1 MPHTKVRVNSGLF
14 TFLPQPGMVDLIITT
29 GFLAVANNL
38 GDVFPFFRVDVRS
51 VYARPVCVRPHKFFR
66 QLFACRFVCRLSKRL
81 TFFGDGTTIA

>member
-14 TFLPQPGMVDLIITT
+14 TFLTQPGMVDLIITT
-29 GFLAVANNL
+29 VFLAVANNL
-38 GDVFPFFRVDVRS
+38 GDVFSVLSGGRS
-51 VYARPVCVRPHKFFR
+51 LGVRPPVVRLRKFFC

>member
-14 TFLPQPGMVDLIITT
+14 TFLTQPGMVDLIITT

-51 VYARPVCVRPHKFFR
+51 VYARANFFVNSLLVGLSVVC
-66 QLFACRFVCRLSKRL
+66 QN
-81 TFFGDGTTIA
+81 D